1 VSRDDLLEVLLV
13 DDEQHV
19 LDGLVLHLRR
29 RFAATTANS
38 GEEAVALLTADP
50 SRFAVVVSDMRM
62 PGMDGAAFLAR
73 AHAVAPDATRM
84 LLTGHAEMDAAIA
97 AVNEG
102 RIFRFLTKPCP
113 AAVLVPAIEAAVE
126 QHRLVTAQ
134 KALLRETFAGSIAVL
149 TSLLELAQPRAF
161 SRAGRVSRRVGE
173 LARWTGRDAWQ
184 VEIAAQLSQIAA
196 VMLPPDVLDRMESDE
211 PLQAEDQDRIRR
223 LPAMT
228 ADLLARIPRLEGV
241 VGILRGVES
250 DDDGVPWES
259 RALAVLLEMD
269 SLEQRGT
276 KPVQAVRLVRA
287 RRGARD
293 REVLDEIDTML
304 EDHAATHSVGDCAPG
319 ALLPGMLL
327 AEDVRDDA
335 GNLLFARGYEVT
347 GNLVEQVRATL
358 ARAGVTRAI
367 TVEVPARVAR
377 AA

>member
-1 VSRDDLLEVLLV
+1 MPEVLLV

-19 LDGLVLHLRR
+19 LDGLALHLRR

-38 GEEAVALLTADP
+38 GEEAVELLAADP

-134 KALLRETFAGSIAVL
+134 KVLLRETFAGSIAVL

-173 LARWTGRDAWQ
+173 LARHTGRDAWQ

-211 PLQAEDQDRIRR
+211 PLQAEDLDRIRR

-250 DDDGVPWES
+250 DDPGVPWES
-259 RALAVLLEMD
+259 RALGVLLEMD

-293 REVLDEIDTML
+293 REVLDEIDVML

-319 ALLPGMLL
+319 ALLPGMVL
-327 AEDVRDDA
+327 AEDVRDPA

-347 GNLVEQVRATL
+347 GGLLEQVRATL
-358 ARAGVTRAI
+358 ERAGVTRAI
-367 TVEVPARVAR
+367 TVEVAAR
-377 AA
+377 ATRAA

>member
-1 VSRDDLLEVLLV
+1 MSRDDLLEVLLV